1 SIENLRPSGSD
12 FISFSGVAVAG
23 DEAREAGTVWVN
35 RTEAVNSFSVQR
47 HNAQLV
53 HQDAQ
58 EDVIEAEKR
67 AGRHVSRI
75 HWPGIFSIGYQ
86 PAALRIALGRPT
98 NRGRIA
104 PDKTGH
110 CACVGL
116 GRNGIGK
123 PDQIQRVDN
132 VVVVQEEG
140 ESARVAAAAAASA
153 DSFQVVDQHNMTSW
167 LAALAVTGLTTA
179 LVTSA
184 AAAAADGTRYDPSI
198 QCNDSEA
205 TGEYPRD
212 VFTCEQKSRGAIVLH
227 CIGLLYM
234 FCALAIVCDEFFVPS
249 LSVITR
255 RLRISNDVAGAT
267 FMAAGG
273 SAPELATSF
282 LGSFVSASDVGIGT
296 IVGSAV
302 FNILFVLSMCAFFSR
317 GVLQLT
323 WWPLFRDCCFYM
335 LSLTLLMIA
344 FRDASIDWYESVA
357 LLACYAA
364 YVLFMKFNEQIETR
378 VRALIGAGRRHQSE
392 VAAAPTAVPAV
403 AATVATASVPSA
415 RRGAEIGT
423 ENGNGNAAAR
433 VTSSQAPS
441 LNGSSS
447 SLPAEIGSTAA
458 VGAADVLSEPVRRQQ
473 PKMLKRR
480 QSTGLPILHSAGVG
494 RFRTGVFQLMT
505 HAANQLMLQEE
516 CDGAVADAENG
527 GTAAVSPAR
536 SGVRMHHVTQA
547 VISRTRQR
555 PTATELSTVT
565 SSPEADGGARTEAA
579 ASVAAGASGNGSA
592 VNGLNGQPRRLEEAA
607 KPTPTT
613 EGAAADAKKRAAEDE
628 LENSEPMDLTWP
640 GRARERIMYVLVF
653 PIAILLW
660 LTLADVRKQIMGLT
674 FLAAGTSVPDLITS
688 VVVARQGLGDM
699 AVSSSVGSNIFDVT
713 IGLPLPWLIW
723 SLVHSANPVSV
734 NSRGAVCSVLMLFG
748 MLACLVLSIAAFR
761 WRMSKGLG
769 VAMLCLYAVFLA
781 VSILTE
787 YDYKGGLSRDQRE
800 LLKMP
805 SADRRRPELR
815 VRLRRNVALRLRQ
828 RRWNARGEP
837 KAADAAGRDA
847 PSDVDE
853 MMMHGYM
860 ARQNDD
866 DMGGAGVMTLY
877 TVHIDMAISAAPGWG
892 RSWTYARNGASP
904 DQFVLLFVFVHHR
917 FARPFANFK
926 VQQHCRVLHHL
937 GEHLRGQVFP
947 RVSAGV
953 EVANDAVTNRG
964 HGGGH
969 PRVQFEVNRV
979 GRVRMASPNAL
990 YNGIDGRLLAADAVQ
1005 QAHHHIADVSAPAV
1019 LRIELLAE
1027 AEVTPTMHR
1036 SRSRPRSTMRSG
1048 SEQCS
1053 ASSGDCMF
1061 RIRFDVV
1068 QGLRHQHFGIE
1079 PVSSGLPEQF
1089 SNIGRPLLGLP
1100 QAVSQVAQAR
1110 QAFDPDD
1117 RHAKRLVAELHRAG
1131 LSGVHGRID
1140 LTFACFAR
1148 LARLFLS
1155 IFCPTYPTS
1164 TLIWNFLQRHR
1175 RRLWAWPRTPRGSES
1190 SSSRGRSRR
1199 SNRLRS
1205 GIAKALPGTQPACC
1219 IGVAAWNTERRSS
1232 SMYSGKAWKSPST
1245 ESCRWVAY
1253 CGSLGDATGELLELR
1268 KLNSKSTT
1276 SNCG

>member
-1 SIENLRPSGSD
+1 
-12 FISFSGVAVAG
+12 
-23 DEAREAGTVWVN
+23 
-35 RTEAVNSFSVQR
+35 
-47 HNAQLV
+47 
-53 HQDAQ
+53 
-58 EDVIEAEKR
+58 
-67 AGRHVSRI
+67 
-75 HWPGIFSIGYQ
+75 
-86 PAALRIALGRPT
+86 
-98 NRGRIA
+98 
-104 PDKTGH
+104 
-110 CACVGL
+110 
-116 GRNGIGK
+116 
-123 PDQIQRVDN
+123 
-132 VVVVQEEG
+132 
-140 ESARVAAAAAASA
+140 
-153 DSFQVVDQHNMTSW
+153 MTSW

-640 GRARERIMYVLVF
+640 GTARERIMYVLVF

-660 LTLADVRKQIMGLT
+660 LTLADVRKQKSEKFFVWT
-674 FLAAGTSVPDLITS
+674 FIGSIVWIGGFSYLMVWWAKLIGEI
-688 VVVARQGLGDM
+688 VGGLGDM

-787 YDYKGGLSRDQRE
+787 YDYV
-800 LLKMP
+800 P
-805 SADRRRPELR
+805 
-815 VRLRRNVALRLRQ
+815 
-828 RRWNARGEP
+828 
-837 KAADAAGRDA
+837 
-847 PSDVDE
+847 
-853 MMMHGYM
+853 
-860 ARQNDD
+860 
-866 DMGGAGVMTLY
+866 
-877 TVHIDMAISAAPGWG
+877 
-892 RSWTYARNGASP
+892 
-904 DQFVLLFVFVHHR
+904 
-917 FARPFANFK
+917 
-926 VQQHCRVLHHL
+926 C
-937 GEHLRGQVFP
+937 
-947 RVSAGV
+947 
-953 EVANDAVTNRG
+953 
-964 HGGGH
+964 
-969 PRVQFEVNRV
+969 
-979 GRVRMASPNAL
+979 
-990 YNGIDGRLLAADAVQ
+990 LLAA
-1005 QAHHHIADVSAPAV
+1005 S
-1019 LRIELLAE
+1019 
-1027 AEVTPTMHR
+1027 
-1036 SRSRPRSTMRSG
+1036 
-1048 SEQCS
+1048 
-1053 ASSGDCMF
+1053 
-1061 RIRFDVV
+1061 
-1068 QGLRHQHFGIE
+1068 
-1079 PVSSGLPEQF
+1079 
-1089 SNIGRPLLGLP
+1089 
-1100 QAVSQVAQAR
+1100 
-1110 QAFDPDD
+1110 
-1117 RHAKRLVAELHRAG
+1117 
-1131 LSGVHGRID
+1131 
-1140 LTFACFAR
+1140 
-1148 LARLFLS
+1148 
-1155 IFCPTYPTS
+1155 
-1164 TLIWNFLQRHR
+1164 
-1175 RRLWAWPRTPRGSES
+1175 
-1190 SSSRGRSRR
+1190 
-1199 SNRLRS
+1199 
-1205 GIAKALPGTQPACC
+1205 
-1219 IGVAAWNTERRSS
+1219 
-1232 SMYSGKAWKSPST
+1232 
-1245 ESCRWVAY
+1245 
-1253 CGSLGDATGELLELR
+1253 
-1268 KLNSKSTT
+1268 
-1276 SNCG
+1276 

>member
-1 SIENLRPSGSD
+1 
-12 FISFSGVAVAG
+12 
-23 DEAREAGTVWVN
+23 
-35 RTEAVNSFSVQR
+35 
-47 HNAQLV
+47 
-53 HQDAQ
+53 
-58 EDVIEAEKR
+58 
-67 AGRHVSRI
+67 
-75 HWPGIFSIGYQ
+75 
-86 PAALRIALGRPT
+86 
-98 NRGRIA
+98 
-104 PDKTGH
+104 
-110 CACVGL
+110 
-116 GRNGIGK
+116 
-123 PDQIQRVDN
+123 
-132 VVVVQEEG
+132 
-140 ESARVAAAAAASA
+140 
-153 DSFQVVDQHNMTSW
+153 MTSW

-392 VAAAPTAVPAV
+392 VAAEPTAVPR
-403 AATVATASVPSA
+403 SPPLS
-415 RRGAEIGT
+415 RLPQRGAEIGT
-423 ENGNGNAAAR
+423 GNGNGNAAAR

-660 LTLADVRKQIMGLT
+660 LTLADVRKQKSEKFFVWT
-674 FLAAGTSVPDLITS
+674 FIGSIVWIGGFSYLMVWWAKLIGEIVGVPDS
-688 VVVARQGLGDM
+688 GLGDM

-787 YDYKGGLSRDQRE
+787 YDYV
-800 LLKMP
+800 P
-805 SADRRRPELR
+805 
-815 VRLRRNVALRLRQ
+815 
-828 RRWNARGEP
+828 
-837 KAADAAGRDA
+837 
-847 PSDVDE
+847 
-853 MMMHGYM
+853 
-860 ARQNDD
+860 
-866 DMGGAGVMTLY
+866 
-877 TVHIDMAISAAPGWG
+877 
-892 RSWTYARNGASP
+892 
-904 DQFVLLFVFVHHR
+904 
-917 FARPFANFK
+917 
-926 VQQHCRVLHHL
+926 C
-937 GEHLRGQVFP
+937 
-947 RVSAGV
+947 
-953 EVANDAVTNRG
+953 
-964 HGGGH
+964 
-969 PRVQFEVNRV
+969 
-979 GRVRMASPNAL
+979 
-990 YNGIDGRLLAADAVQ
+990 LLAA
-1005 QAHHHIADVSAPAV
+1005 S
-1019 LRIELLAE
+1019 
-1027 AEVTPTMHR
+1027 
-1036 SRSRPRSTMRSG
+1036 
-1048 SEQCS
+1048 
-1053 ASSGDCMF
+1053 
-1061 RIRFDVV
+1061 
-1068 QGLRHQHFGIE
+1068 
-1079 PVSSGLPEQF
+1079 
-1089 SNIGRPLLGLP
+1089 
-1100 QAVSQVAQAR
+1100 
-1110 QAFDPDD
+1110 
-1117 RHAKRLVAELHRAG
+1117 
-1131 LSGVHGRID
+1131 
-1140 LTFACFAR
+1140 
-1148 LARLFLS
+1148 
-1155 IFCPTYPTS
+1155 
-1164 TLIWNFLQRHR
+1164 
-1175 RRLWAWPRTPRGSES
+1175 
-1190 SSSRGRSRR
+1190 
-1199 SNRLRS
+1199 
-1205 GIAKALPGTQPACC
+1205 
-1219 IGVAAWNTERRSS
+1219 
-1232 SMYSGKAWKSPST
+1232 
-1245 ESCRWVAY
+1245 
-1253 CGSLGDATGELLELR
+1253 
-1268 KLNSKSTT
+1268 
-1276 SNCG
+1276 